1 MPYQFTPTKPAFD
14 VYPALDNESP
24 NLDPVVSAMFQDFLT
39 DEGRANVAY
48 SEVTMRD
55 PDIAEAT
62 KQTGLTV
69 IPVTV
74 SATATGSTITVNIY
88 PVENT
93 MTVNIPDANSEAA
106 NNIMITKR
114 HAAGHPFS
122 QTVNQ
127 EYRYRSTLFITRDE
141 AGHCEMELLH
151 PLYFAT
157 LKQYSDERIAL
168 AEHMQA
174 RSGAPRPRM

>member
-48 SEVTMRD
+48 SEVTLRD
-55 PDIAEAT
+55 YDIAEAT

-106 NNIMITKR
+106 N
-114 HAAGHPFS
+114 A
-122 QTVNQ
+122 
-127 EYRYRSTLFITRDE
+127 LFDS
-141 AGHCEMELLH
+141 H
-151 PLYFAT
+151 
-157 LKQYSDERIAL
+157 
-168 AEHMQA
+168 
-174 RSGAPRPRM
+174 